1 MRNDTRTHFN
11 NFAAQVAKL
20 NGVPDA
26 TQKFAVD
33 PTIQQRLEKRIQES
47 SDFLSRINMVGVDE
61 LKGEK
66 LALGV
71 TGPIAARTNVNNQDR
86 KTRDLTT
93 LDAQGYECRM
103 TEFDTHLGYAKLD
116 AWAKFP
122 NFQAMVRDVIVRQQA
137 LDRMMIGFNGTS
149 AAAQTDPIANPY
161 LQDVNIGW
169 LQQYRTQAP
178 QRVMKD
184 GKTNGKILID
194 PTGERNTEG
203 KLTGAILGDYASLDA
218 LVYDIISS
226 LIDPWFRR
234 LPGLV
239 VILGRN
245 LMADKYFPL
254 LNQLPPSEQLAAD
267 LVISQKRIG
276 GLQGMDVPFFP
287 DNALMV
293 TTLDNLSIYWQNGAR
308 RRFVTENPKRNRV
321 ENYESS
327 NDAYVVEEF
336 GAGCL
341 VENIELSEAARNGI
355 KEKS

>member
-1 MRNDTRTHFN
+1 MRNDTRKHFN
-11 NFAAQVAKL
+11 NFASQVAKL

-86 KTRDLTT
+86 TTRDLTT

-149 AAAQTDPIANPY
+149 AAKQTDPTANPM
-161 LQDVNIGW
+161 LEDVNIGW
-169 LQQYRTQAP
+169 LEHYRTQSPA
-178 QRVMKD
+178 RVMKD
-184 GKTNGKILID
+184 GKTSGKILID
-194 PTGERNTEG
+194 PTPNETEPG
-203 KLTGAILGDYASLDA
+203 IVGDFASLDA
-218 LVYDIISS
+218 VVYDVVNNLIS
-226 LIDPWFRR
+226 PWFRN

-254 LNQLPPSEQLAAD
+254 LNQLPPSEQMAAD
-267 LVISQKRIG
+267 MVISQKRIG
-276 GLQGMDVPFFP
+276 ALQGVDVPFFP

-308 RRFVTENPKRNRV
+308 RRYVTENPKRNRV

-327 NDAYVVEEF
+327 NDSYVVEDF
-336 GAGCL
+336 GAGCM
-341 VENIELSEAARNGI
+341 VENIELSEKALNG
-355 KEKS
+355 S

>member
-1 MRNDTRTHFN
+1 MRNDTRKHFN
-11 NFAAQVAKL
+11 NFASQVAKL

-47 SDFLSRINMVGVDE
+47 SDFLSRINMIGVDE

-71 TGPIAARTNVNNQDR
+71 SGPIAARTNVSNQDR
-86 KTRDLTT
+86 QTRDVST

-103 TEFDTHLGYAKLD
+103 TEFDTHLGYNKLD

-122 NFQAMVRDVIVRQQA
+122 NFQAMLRDAIVRQQA

-149 AAAQTDPIANPY
+149 AASQTDLAANPM

-169 LQQYRTQAP
+169 LEHYRTQAP
-178 QRVMKD
+178 ARVLKEGATAGTLKV
-184 GKTNGKILID
+184 GKS
-194 PTGERNTEG
+194 
-203 KLTGAILGDYASLDA
+203 GDYENLDA
-218 LVYDIISS
+218 VVYDAVNE
-226 LIDPWFRR
+226 LIDPWFRNAT
-234 LPGLV
+234 GLIAIV
-239 VILGRN
+239 GRK

-254 LNQLPPSEQLAAD
+254 INQNQPPTEQQAMD
-267 LVISQKRIG
+267 VIISQKRIG
-276 GLQGMDVPFFP
+276 GQQGLQVPYFP
-287 DNALMV
+287 DNAILV
-293 TTLDNLSIYWQNGAR
+293 TTLDNLSVYWQNGAR
-308 RRFVTENPKRNRV
+308 RRYVTENPKRNRI

-327 NDAYVVEEF
+327 NDAYVVEDF

-341 VENIELSEAARNGI
+341 VENIELSEKAING
-355 KEKS
+355 

>member
-1 MRNDTRTHFN
+1 MRNDTRILFN
-11 NFAAQVAKL
+11 QFAGQVAKL

-26 TQKFAVD
+26 TQKFAVE

-47 SDFLSRINMVGVDE
+47 SDFLGRINMIGVDE

-71 TGPIAARTNVNNQDR
+71 SGPIAARTDVSSQDR
-86 KTRDLTT
+86 KTRDLST

-103 TEFDTHLGYAKLD
+103 TEFDTHVGYAKLD

-122 NFQAMVRDVIVRQQA
+122 NFQALIRDAIVQQQA

-149 AAAQTDPIANPY
+149 AAVQTDPVANPM

-169 LQQYRTQAP
+169 LQHYRTQAP
-178 QRVMKD
+178 ARVLKD
-184 GKTNGKILID
+184 GKTAGKILID
-194 PTGERNTEG
+194 PTKTTDAEG
-203 KLTGAILGDYASLDA
+203 SVTGIVGDYATLDA
-218 LVYDIISS
+218 LVYDVVNS
-226 LIDPWFRR
+226 LIEPWYRR
-234 LPGLV
+234 APGLV
-239 VILGRN
+239 VIVGRS

-254 LNQLPPSEQLAAD
+254 LNQNLPSEQMAAD

-276 GLQGMDVPFFP
+276 GLQGMDVPYFP
-287 DNALMV
+287 DDAILV
-293 TTLDNLSIYWQNGAR
+293 TTLDNLSIYWQTGAR
-308 RRFVTENPKRNRV
+308 RRHVAENPKRNRI

-327 NDAYVVEEF
+327 NDSYVVEDF

-341 VENIELSEAARNGI
+341 VENIEMSPAALNG
-355 KEKS
+355 

>member
-1 MRNDTRTHFN
+1 MRNDTRKHFN
-11 NFAAQVAKL
+11 NFAAKVAKL

-33 PTIQQRLEKRIQES
+33 PSIQQRLEKRIQES

-71 TGPIAARTNVNNQDR
+71 TGPIAARTNVANQDR

-149 AAAQTDPIANPY
+149 AAAQTDPVANPY
-161 LQDVNIGW
+161 LEDVNIGW
-169 LQQYRTQAP
+169 LQHYRTRAP

-194 PTGERNTEG
+194 HTKIKDDTNKVTG
-203 KLTGAILGDYASLDA
+203 IVGDYSTLDA
-218 LVYDIISS
+218 LVQDVVNS
-226 LIDPWFRR
+226 LLDPWFRR
-234 LPGLV
+234 LPSLV

-293 TTLDNLSIYWQNGAR
+293 TTLDNLSVYWQNGAR
-308 RRFVTENPKRNRV
+308 RRYVTENPRRNRI
-321 ENYESS
+321 ENFESS
-327 NDAYVVEEF
+327 NDAYVVEDF

-341 VENIELSEAARNGI
+341 VENIELSEAARHGI
-355 KEKS
+355 TE

>member
-1 MRNDTRTHFN
+1 MRNDTRTLFN
-11 NFAAQVAKL
+11 SFATQVAKL

-149 AAAQTDPIANPY
+149 AAPQTDPVANPY

-169 LQQYRTQAP
+169 MQHYRTQAP
-178 QRVMKD
+178 ARVMNG
-184 GKTNGKILID
+184 GKTNGKVLID
-194 PTGERNTEG
+194 PTTNVGEPG
-203 KLTGAILGDYASLDA
+203 IVGDYASLDA
-218 LVYDIISS
+218 LVYDS
-226 LIDPWFRR
+226 LIAPWFRR

-245 LMADKYFPL
+245 LMSDKYFPL

-293 TTLDNLSIYWQNGAR
+293 TTLDNLSVYWQNGAR
-308 RRFVTENPKRNRV
+308 RRYVTENPKRNRI

-341 VENIELSEAARNGI
+341 VENIELSDAARTGI
-355 KEKS
+355 TEKK